1 MNATLNYVLA
11 RHIAEHIS
19 IILGDGK
26 ELTPLSEF
34 FPGLFKDEEEII
46 KENNMK
52 LYKAKMEEYMYRHN
66 KKFKRKEV

>member
-1 MNATLNYVLA
+1 MKATLNYVLA
-11 RHIAEHIS
+11 QHIAEYIS
-19 IILGDGK
+19 IIFGDSK
-26 ELTPLSEF
+26 ELTPLSKF
-34 FPGLFKDEEEII
+34 FPTLFEDEEEII